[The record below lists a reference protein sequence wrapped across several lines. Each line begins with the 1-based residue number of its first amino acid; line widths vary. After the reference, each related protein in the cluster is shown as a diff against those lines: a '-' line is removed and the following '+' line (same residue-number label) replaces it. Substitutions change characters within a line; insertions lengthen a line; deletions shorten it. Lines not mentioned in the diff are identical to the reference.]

1 MKPSSKRLPTSTSKF
16 LVGEG
21 LIPLLQPL
29 QVVHTLTILFNKMG
43 GGEHLSN
50 MKNKACKDY
59 SKALNSNYCFSKGC
73 NLSWD
78 LRGIYRP
85 QEDSNLGSKIWI
97 LFGSRCWRC
106 HRRALGCW
114 AVPPPGSRV
123 LGGATAKSGGASL
136 LVGLQN
142 WPKPVRTRAQL
153 APTWF
158 IGLTPNLNPK

>member
-1 MKPSSKRLPTSTSKF
+1 MTYIHLRSLLQWGSQLSLANHF
-16 LVGEG
+16 EGEG

-43 GGEHLSN
+43 EGEHLSN

-73 NLSWD
+73 LLSWD

-97 LFGSRCWRC
+97 LFGSRCWQCHRLAKRC
-106 HRRALGCW
+106 HRPALGCW
-114 AVPPPGSRV
+114 AVPPPTLFQLTGW
-123 LGGATAKSGGASL
+123 A
-136 LVGLQN
+136 
-142 WPKPVRTRAQL
+142 PKLAQ
-153 APTWF
+153 TS
-158 IGLTPNLNPK
+158 PN

>member
-1 MKPSSKRLPTSTSKF
+1 MTYIHLRSLLRRGSQLPLANLF
-16 LVGEG
+16 VGEG

-29 QVVHTLTILFNKMG
+29 QVVHTLTILFNKIG

-50 MKNKACKDY
+50 IKNKACKDY

-85 QEDSNLGSKIWI
+85 QEDSNLSSKIWI

-106 HRRALGCW
+106 HRLSVSDTDSGL
-114 AVPPPGSRV
+114 AVPPPSQAVPPLGSRV
-123 LGGATAKSGGASL
+123 LGGATA
-136 LVGLQN
+136 
-142 WPKPVRTRAQL
+142 
-153 APTWF
+153 
-158 IGLTPNLNPK
+158 

>member
-1 MKPSSKRLPTSTSKF
+1 MTQQLLKWFGQNDLHPLAKPSSKRLPTSTNKF

-21 LIPLLQPL
+21 LITLLKPL
-29 QVVHTLTILFNKMG
+29 QVVRTLTILFNKMG

-50 MKNKACKDY
+50 MKNKDYKDY

-73 NLSWD
+73 CLSWD

-106 HRRALGCW
+106 HRLSVSDTDNGL
-114 AVPPPGSRV
+114 AVPPPSQAVIPPSSWV
-123 LGGATAKSGGASL
+123 LGCAT
-136 LVGLQN
+136 
-142 WPKPVRTRAQL
+142 T
-153 APTWF
+153 
-158 IGLTPNLNPK
+158 